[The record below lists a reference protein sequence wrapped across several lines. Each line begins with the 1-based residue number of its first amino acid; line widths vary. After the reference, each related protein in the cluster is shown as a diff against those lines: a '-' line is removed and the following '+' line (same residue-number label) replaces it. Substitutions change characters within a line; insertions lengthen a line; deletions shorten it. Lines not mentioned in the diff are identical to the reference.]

1 MAYNFDAQCYLPQPP
16 RAWSRVQNI
25 IDNDNNIESR
35 VKQAMLNKGNVLQ
48 YKANSMNLT
57 KMQRY
62 SKIAKGQWVNRNT
75 TWATQ
80 SETYSNPNTT
90 HLKRNGNSNLA
101 IDPILGTVI
110 GPTLDPITCPN
121 KDGENNNN
129 NNSTLPDNQGQTPG
143 TTDPSIPPPVPPT
156 PGSNTFPVVIPDTP
170 VLPIVIPDGGTLLC
184 SVQENICTGDTIQ
197 RLSQQL
203 CHLTTD
209 SDVPGTIQDLC
220 WNDGTVTWYP
230 RQRYI
235 MTNSTNKWPVNAIL
249 RSSIIL
255 NSPVIVSSSSSSASS
270 ASSSSVVTL
279 QWTFDAS
286 CLPASSFLIFQNGLL
301 ISVVNHLTFS
311 AQIPNP
317 SSPPSQ
323 YYLVAINATTKSIS
337 RPSNVVYV
345 S

>member
-1 MAYNFDAQCYLPQPP
+1 
-16 RAWSRVQNI
+16 VQNI
-25 IDNDNNIESR
+25 IDNDNTIESR

-90 HLKRNGNSNLA
+90 HLKRNGNSNIA

-110 GPTLDPITCPN
+110 GPTLAPITCPN
-121 KDGENNNN
+121 EDGENNN

-143 TTDPSIPPPVPPT
+143 TTDPSIPPSIPPT
-156 PGSNTFPVVIPDTP
+156 SGSDTFPVIIPDTP
-170 VLPIVIPDGGTLLC
+170 VLPIVIPDGGSLLC
-184 SVQENICTGDTIQ
+184 SVQENICTGNTIQ

-220 WNDGTVTWYP
+220 WNDGTPTWYP

-249 RSSIIL
+249 VSSIMI
-255 NSPVIVSSSSSSASS
+255 NPPVIISASSSSSSTSS
-270 ASSSSVVTL
+270 SSTSSSSVVTL

-286 CLPASSFLIFQNGLL
+286 CLPASSFLIFQNGLFVS
-301 ISVVNHLTFS
+301 IVNNLTFS
-311 AQIPNP
+311 VQLNQNPNQSQ
-317 SSPPSQ
+317 SS
-323 YYLVAINATTKSIS
+323 YYLVAINATSKSIS
-337 RPSNVVYV
+337 KPSNVVYE
-345 S
+345 